1 MTSTQSKHH
10 ILIVDDDVRILKLLK
25 QFLSQN
31 GYLVSTATSA
41 REAETYLK
49 EFIFDLVMLDV
60 MMPEVTGI
68 EFASSIKKNEMHVPI
83 ILLTALSE
91 PEDRIKGLEAG
102 VDDYITKPFEAK
114 ELLLRTKKLIDLY
127 GYNKKSENIIKFG
140 SISYDLNTKRLYDN
154 EQDIVIKLSSTEKK
168 LLEILIEN
176 QGNILPR
183 EKLSAIM
190 GSLNER
196 SIDVQIVRL
205 RSKIEANSKQPRFLQ
220 TIRNEGYVLYI

>member
-1 MTSTQSKHH
+1 MTTQTKSH
-10 ILIVDDDVRILKLLK
+10 ILIVDDDTRILQLLK

-41 REAETYLK
+41 KEAAKYIK
-49 EFIFDLVMLDV
+49 EFVFDLIMLDV

-68 EFASSIKKNEMHVPI
+68 EFARTIKKNEIHVPI

-91 PEDRIKGLEAG
+91 PEDKIKGLEAG
-102 VDDYITKPFEAK
+102 ADDYITKPFEAQ

-127 GYNKKSENIIKFG
+127 GYNKKAENIIKFG
-140 SISYDLNTKRLYDN
+140 SISYDIDTKRLYNNDKAS
-154 EQDIVIKLSSTEKK
+154 IIKLSSTEKK
-168 LLEILIEN
+168 LLEILIDH
-176 QGNILPR
+176 QGNILSR
-183 EKLSAIM
+183 ERLSNLM
-190 GSLNER
+190 GDLNER

-205 RSKIEANSKQPRFLQ
+205 RSKIEDNSKQPRFLQ